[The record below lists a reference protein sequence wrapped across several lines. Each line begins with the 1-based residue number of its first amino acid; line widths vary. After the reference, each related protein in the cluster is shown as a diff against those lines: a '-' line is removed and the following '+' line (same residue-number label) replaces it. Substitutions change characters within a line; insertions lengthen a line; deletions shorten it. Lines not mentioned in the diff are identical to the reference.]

1 MGAYFVSVIWFLERW
16 KRNVLARALE
26 MRSISVAE
34 RENLVTFNKASAIFL
49 FFKGLVMLADS
60 FKLVVPLWFAVV
72 SMTMTIAMLGQF
84 QSNYETTND

>member
-34 RENLVTFNKASAIFL
+34 RENLFTFNKASTIFL
-49 FFKGLVMLADS
+49 FFKGLVMLVDS

-72 SMTMTIAMLGQF
+72 SMTMTIAVLGQF
-84 QSNYETTND
+84 QRNYETTND